1 MRSKRR
7 QHSGEFKAKVAL
19 AAIRGEKTVNELAT
33 EYGVHPVQIT
43 QWKRALQEEAPRL
56 FSSHRGRQ
64 EKEEEAL
71 KASLYQQIGQ
81 LKVEL
86 DWLKKKLDV
95 SVDRKRQLIEEEHPQ
110 LSVRRQCALLG
121 FSRSSLY
128 YRPQA
133 ESSENVQLMRLLD
146 EQYTATPFYGVR
158 RMTAWLRS
166 QGYPVNHKRVARL
179 MQQMGI
185 VAIYAKPKLSQASA
199 GHTIYPYLL
208 RGVKIARVNQVW
220 STDITYIRLHQGF
233 VYLVAV
239 MDWFSRYVLSWA
251 LSVTLDGQF
260 CREALLQALRHGVRP
275 EIFNTDQGGQFTR
288 SDFTGL
294 LKHEGIQISMD
305 GRGRALDNVF
315 VERLWRTVK
324 YEEVYLKDY
333 TTVREARQGLGE
345 YFTFYNHQR
354 LHQAL
359 GYQTPAAV
367 YR

>member
-1 MRSKRR
+1 
-7 QHSGEFKAKVAL
+7 L
-19 AAIRGEKTVNELAT
+19 A
-33 EYGVHPVQIT
+33 
-43 QWKRALQEEAPRL
+43 
-56 FSSHRGRQ
+56 
-64 EKEEEAL
+64 
-71 KASLYQQIGQ
+71 
-81 LKVEL
+81 
-86 DWLKKKLDV
+86 V
-95 SVDRKRQLIEEEHPQ
+95 SVDLKRQLIEEEHPQ

-121 FSRSSLY
+121 LSRASLY

-133 ESSENVQLMRLLD
+133 ESPDNVQLMRLLD

-166 QGYPVNHKRVARL
+166 QGYAVNHKRVARL

-185 VAIYAKPKLSQASA
+185 AAIYAKPKLSQASP

-208 RGVKIARVNQVW
+208 RGVKIARVNHVW

-233 VYLVAV
+233 IYLVAV

-260 CREALLQALRHGVRP
+260 CREALRQALRHGARP
-275 EIFNTDQGGQFTR
+275 EIFNTDQGVQFTS

-333 TTVREARQGLGE
+333 TTVREARRGLGE
-345 YFTFYNHQR
+345 YFTFYNYQR

-367 YR
+367 YY

>member
-1 MRSKRR
+1 
-7 QHSGEFKAKVAL
+7 
-19 AAIRGEKTVNELAT
+19 
-33 EYGVHPVQIT
+33 
-43 QWKRALQEEAPRL
+43 
-56 FSSHRGRQ
+56 
-64 EKEEEAL
+64 
-71 KASLYQQIGQ
+71 
-81 LKVEL
+81 
-86 DWLKKKLDV
+86 
-95 SVDRKRQLIEEEHPQ
+95 
-110 LSVRRQCALLG
+110 VRRQCALLG
-121 FSRSSLY
+121 LSRSSLY

-133 ESSENVQLMRLLD
+133 ESPDNVQLMRLLD

-166 QGYPVNHKRVARL
+166 QGYAVNHKRVAHL

-185 VAIYAKPKLSQASA
+185 AAIYAQPKLSQASA

-208 RGVKIARVNQVW
+208 RGVKIARVNHVW

-233 VYLVAV
+233 LYLVAV

-260 CREALLQALRHGVRP
+260 CREALLQALRHGARP
-275 EIFNTDQGGQFTR
+275 EIFNTDQGVQFTS

-367 YR
+367 YY

>member
-1 MRSKRR
+1 
-7 QHSGEFKAKVAL
+7 
-19 AAIRGEKTVNELAT
+19 
-33 EYGVHPVQIT
+33 
-43 QWKRALQEEAPRL
+43 
-56 FSSHRGRQ
+56 
-64 EKEEEAL
+64 
-71 KASLYQQIGQ
+71 
-81 LKVEL
+81 L
-86 DWLKKKLDV
+86 DI
-95 SVDRKRQLIEEEHPQ
+95 SVDRKRQLIEEGHPQ
-110 LSVRRQCALLG
+110 LSVRQQCVLLG
-121 FSRSSLY
+121 LSRSSLY
-128 YRPQA
+128 YQPQA
-133 ESSENVQLMRLLD
+133 ESPDNVQLMHLLD
-146 EQYTATPFYGVR
+146 AQYTATPFYGVR

-185 VAIYAKPKLSQASA
+185 AAIYAKPQLSQASA

-208 RGVKIARVNQVW
+208 RGVKIARVNHVW

-260 CREALLQALRHGVRP
+260 CCEALLHALRHGKRP
-275 EIFNTDQGGQFTR
+275 EIFNTDQGVQFT
-288 SDFTGL
+288 SSAFTGL

-333 TTVREARQGLGE
+333 ASVREARQGLGE
-345 YFTFYNHQR
+345 YFTFYNHKR

-359 GYQTPAAV
+359 GYQTPVSV
-367 YR
+367 YT

>member
-1 MRSKRR
+1 MS
-7 QHSGEFKAKVAL
+7 
-19 AAIRGEKTVNELAT
+19 
-33 EYGVHPVQIT
+33 
-43 QWKRALQEEAPRL
+43 
-56 FSSHRGRQ
+56 
-64 EKEEEAL
+64 
-71 KASLYQQIGQ
+71 
-81 LKVEL
+81 VET
-86 DWLKKKLDV
+86 
-95 SVDRKRQLIEEEHPQ
+95 KRQLIEEEHPQ

-121 FSRSSLY
+121 LARSSLY

-133 ESSENVQLMRLLD
+133 ESADNVQLMRLLD

-179 MQQMGI
+179 IQQMGI
-185 VAIYAKPKLSQASA
+185 AAIYAKPKLSQATA

-208 RGVKIARVNQVW
+208 RGVKVARVHHVW

-233 VYLVAV
+233 IYLVAV

-251 LSVTLDGQF
+251 LSVTLDGEF
-260 CREALLQALRHGVRP
+260 CREALLHALRQGVRP
-275 EIFNTDQGGQFTR
+275 EIFNTDQGVQFTS

-294 LKHEGIQISMD
+294 LKHAGIQISMD

-333 TTVREARQGLGE
+333 TTVREARQGLGA
-345 YFTFYNHQR
+345 YFTFYNHKR

-367 YR
+367 YSS